1 MVWIGNYANLN
12 IVRGGE
18 GGRATTMCV
27 DTSFFSLSRK
37 KLEDKGRLG
46 KDVLFKSGM
55 TFYQN

>member
-1 MVWIGNYANLN
+1 
-12 IVRGGE
+12 
-18 GGRATTMCV
+18 MCV